1 MTNEAFEK
9 IEEIEAWNKA
19 RIAAKLIWETANEGT
34 FAKDFSLRDQIN
46 RAAGSV
52 MDNIAEGF
60 GRGGNKEFSN
70 FLGIARGSAQEVKS
84 QIYRAYDRNHL
95 DETTFKKLLE
105 LSVQSIISVHSLFNT
120 VNKSDFDGSKY
131 KDRR

>member
-1 MTNEAFEK
+1 MAKEAFKK
-9 IEEIEAWNKA
+9 IEEIEAWSKA
-19 RIAAKLIWETANEGT
+19 RIVAKVIWEVSNEGT
-34 FAKDFSLRDQIN
+34 FAKDFGLKDQIN

-95 DETTFKKLLE
+95 DDATFKKLLE

-120 VNKSDFDGSKY
+120 VNKSDYDGSKY

>member
-1 MTNEAFEK
+1 MAKEAFKK

-19 RIAAKLIWETANEGT
+19 RVVAKLIWEVSSEGT
-34 FAKDFSLRDQIN
+34 FAKDFSLKDQIN

-70 FLGIARGSAQEVKS
+70 FLSIARGSAQEVKS
-84 QIYRAYDRNHL
+84 QIYRTYDRNHL
-95 DETTFKKLLE
+95 DEATFKKLLE

-120 VNKSDFDGSKY
+120 VNTSDYDGSKF